1 MGISRKDFRFYL
13 SHYLA
18 DKIRY
23 SDKSTHILERLRDPQ
38 RSYFAH
44 KAVKDFII
52 LSGNDQF
59 YKGDM
64 VKIFETN
71 SLVNYLNDLVL
82 NIID

>member
-1 MGISRKDFRFYL
+1 VSKKDFRHLLSLYL
-13 SHYLA
+13 D

-44 KAVKDFII
+44 KAAKDFII
-52 LSGNDQF
+52 LTGNNQF
-59 YKGDM
+59 YKQDM

-71 SLVNYLNDLVL
+71 SLVNYLNDMVL

>member
-1 MGISRKDFRFYL
+1 VSRKDFRHLL
-13 SHYLA
+13 SLYLA

-38 RSYFAH
+38 RAYFAH

-52 LSGNDQF
+52 LTGNNQF
-59 YKGDM
+59 YKQDM
-64 VKIFETN
+64 IKIFETN